1 VTRAGG
7 MPQHG
12 VSSAEPDAVPAV
24 AVNDLADA
32 EQRGAWLD
40 GVNPVTKIV
49 LALLL
54 SVPLFAT
61 IDVTSALAAIVLQ
74 FACIPLTG
82 LSPATV
88 LKRMLPILL
97 FAPVAGISMLLYAE
111 PGGTVYWSF
120 WYATISD
127 DSITLAVAVCLRV
140 LALGLPTILLFGRT
154 DPTELADALA
164 QVAKLPSR
172 FVLGVLAGTR
182 TLGLFLDDW
191 RSMGLARRARGVG
204 DTGAVRR
211 FFSMAFVLLVFAVR
225 RGTKLATAME
235 ARGFGSGIPRTW
247 SRPSHV
253 GPRDAVALAGG
264 VAIMALAIAA
274 AVVAGT
280 FRFVWS

>member
-1 VTRAGG
+1 MTAL
-7 MPQHG
+7 
-12 VSSAEPDAVPAV
+12 AADAPAV
-24 AVNDLADA
+24 KT
-32 EQRGAWLD
+32 RPAWLD
-40 GVNPVTKIV
+40 GVNPVTKVV

-54 SVPLFAT
+54 SVPLFAS
-61 IDVTSALAAIVLQ
+61 IDVVSALAAIVLQ
-74 FACIPLTG
+74 LVCLPLTG
-82 LSPATV
+82 LPVATL

-97 FAPVAGISMLLYAE
+97 FAPVAGLSMLLYAE
-111 PGGTVYWSF
+111 PGGRIYWTF
-120 WYATISD
+120 GYATISD
-127 DSITLAVAVCLRV
+127 DSIALAIAVCLRV
-140 LALGLPTILLFGRT
+140 VALALPTILLFGRT

-204 DTGAVRR
+204 DTGAIRR

-247 SRPSHV
+247 SRPSRLH
-253 GPRDAVALAGG
+253 PRDAVAFFGG
-264 VAIMALAIAA
+264 AAIMGLAIGA
-274 AVVAGT
+274 AVAAGT

>member
-1 VTRAGG
+1 
-7 MPQHG
+7 M
-12 VSSAEPDAVPAV
+12 SAV
-24 AVNDLADA
+24 AVDA
-32 EQRGAWLD
+32 PATAPAWLD
-40 GVNPVTKIV
+40 RVNPVSKIV
-49 LALLL
+49 IALLL
-54 SVPLFAT
+54 SVPLMVS
-61 IDVTSALAAIVLQ
+61 IDAVSSLVAILLELALL
-74 FACIPLTG
+74 PLTG
-82 LSPATV
+82 LALATV
-88 LKRMLPILL
+88 AKRMLPLVV
-97 FAPVAGISMLLYAE
+97 FAPIAGVSMLLYAE

-127 DSITLAVAVCLRV
+127 ESIALAVAVSLRV
-140 LALGLPTILLFGRT
+140 VALGLPTILLFGRT

-191 RSMGLARRARGVG
+191 RSMTLARRARGVG

-235 ARGFGSGIPRTW
+235 ARGFGSGITRTW
-247 SRPSHV
+247 SRPSRLHA
-253 GPRDAVALAGG
+253 RDAVAVAGG
-264 VAIMALAIAA
+264 CLVIAVAIGA
-274 AVVAGT
+274 AVAAGT

>member
-1 VTRAGG
+1 MTVLATR
-7 MPQHG
+7 
-12 VSSAEPDAVPAV
+12 D
-24 AVNDLADA
+24 ADA
-32 EQRGAWLD
+32 SAAAWLD
-40 GVNPVTKIV
+40 GVNPVTKVV
-49 LALLL
+49 LALVL
-54 SVPLFAT
+54 SVPLFAS
-61 IDVTSALAAIVLQ
+61 IDITSAIVAIALQ
-74 FACIPLTG
+74 LVCVPLTG
-82 LSPATV
+82 LPLPTIAAR
-88 LKRMLPILL
+88 LLPIAL

-111 PGGTVYWSF
+111 PGGQVYWSF

-127 DSITLAVAVCLRV
+127 DSIALAIAVSLRV

-172 FVLGVLAGTR
+172 FVIGVLAGTR

-204 DTGAVRR
+204 DGGAFRR

-225 RGTKLATAME
+225 RGTKLAMAME

-247 SRPSHV
+247 ARPSRLR
-253 GPRDAVALAGG
+253 GRDAVALAGG
-264 VAIMALAIAA
+264 VAIMATAIAA
-274 AVVAGT
+274 AVIAGT